1 MQAAKAAFDIEGG
14 GDGRGRGGG
23 WRKQEGKKEGGGGGG
38 GGGWWVAEANLIE
51 SHEALLSCNDPDS
64 VEEAI
69 IVSHGQ
75 PSA

>member
-1 MQAAKAAFDIEGG
+1 MQAARAAFDIERG

-23 WRKQEGKKEGGGGGG
+23 WRKQEGKKEG